1 VPLDFVDGLDTR
13 GSREAEPVT
22 SPARTRDSA
31 EEAPVRPQAPSPL
44 LARKRTHFV
53 FWWPEVAVPPPKL
66 VIGSYASGPPPV
78 LQGQRTVALA
88 PSPDSHELWQVSA
101 ADCGLVDGQV
111 YHYWFEVTDTAPFR
125 ATHATL
131 RCTDPT
137 ASCVDWRLRMNSADE
152 EAAAGVVRFSNGQLE
167 PTDPESAVVTF
178 DETADGPM
186 SALPANNRLV
196 IYELP
201 TAWTKI
207 GDLVDAKNV
216 GVGTFRDV
224 RALLEPG
231 PQGGHFDAVARVRD
245 HQHLLELGAN
255 ALELLPPA
263 DTFADR
269 KSWGYATSNYFA
281 PDFDL
286 GRPLDPAATPAANDA
301 KAPTAVG
308 DLLAVIRSCHSHGLR
323 FFYDAVMAFS
333 NRDPYRIADFLD
345 FHVFFTDLARG
356 PFDHLDPEQDG
367 RDGFGGDLWKYA
379 FRSPAFD
386 PVTGDTGT
394 FFRAR
399 RHMLTH
405 ILHWMSAYHLDGLRL
420 DSVNNYNNWDFAG
433 DVRDAARAAWNARW
447 AVEGNPAQG
456 ADERFL
462 VVGEE
467 LSVPKGLLGRIDGL
481 WNEDFKRILRKVI
494 LGRNADGEPSFER
507 SVRKLIDCR
516 ILGFSDTAQAVN
528 YVGSHDVG
536 GLGNERLYNYLGFNG
551 VVFKD
556 KQIKLAFVCLLT
568 AVGIPMILAG
578 DEFADEHDIDIFHGD
593 QGGRTPD
600 DNKQLDPVNYD
611 RLDTDPW
618 RQDVFQYVSRL
629 VKFRTRSDALGVN
642 ETAFIHVDFDDGKRV
657 IVWKRGRDGV
667 DAPVVVVA
675 NFSDWGTANPLDPAS
690 EYRVPNWPPTP
701 PGRSW
706 REVTMDRP
714 VAPDRI
720 GREPLFP
727 WEAKVYTV

>member
-1 VPLDFVDGLDTR
+1 MAIALIKESPVADPVQLPGLLPL
-13 GSREAEPVT
+13 SE
-22 SPARTRDSA
+22 
-31 EEAPVRPQAPSPL
+31 
-44 LARKRTHFV
+44 RKRTHFV
-53 FWWPEVAVPPPKL
+53 FWRPGPDASPPNL
-66 VIGSYASGPPPV
+66 VIGTFAPGPPPS
-78 LQGQRTVALA
+78 LQDQRSIPLKPADGSNEA
-88 PSPDSHELWQVSA
+88 NELWEVA
-101 ADCGLVDGQV
+101 ASDCDLVDDHV

-125 ATHATL
+125 TPHGVL

-137 ASCVDWRLRMNSADE
+137 ASCVDWRLSANGSDE
-152 EAAAGVVRFSNGQLE
+152 AAAAGVVRFARGQLV
-167 PTDPESAVVTF
+167 PTDPDAAVVTF
-178 DETADGPM
+178 DDAPDAPM

-201 TAWTKI
+201 TAWTKA

-231 PQGGHFDAVARVRD
+231 PQRGNFDSVARVRD
-245 HQHLLELGAN
+245 HQYLLELGVN

-263 DTFADR
+263 DTFEDR

-286 GRPLDPAATPAANDA
+286 GRPLDPAASQAVNDA
-301 KAPTAVG
+301 RASTALG
-308 DLLAVIRSCHSHGLR
+308 DFLSLIRSCHAHGLR

-333 NRDPYRIADFLD
+333 NRDPYRICDFLD
-345 FHVFFTDLARG
+345 FHVFFTDLVHG

-379 FRSPAFD
+379 YAAPAFD
-386 PVTGDTGT
+386 PVTGETGIYY
-394 FFRAR
+394 RAR
-399 RHMLTH
+399 RHMLSH
-405 ILHWMSAYHLDGLRL
+405 VLHWMSSYHVDGLRL
-420 DSVNNYNNWDFAG
+420 DSVNNYNNWDFARN
-433 DVRDAARAAWNARW
+433 VRDAARAASTARW
-447 AVEGNPAQG
+447 IGEGNQPSG

-462 VVGEE
+462 VVAEE
-467 LSVPKGLLGRIDGL
+467 LSVPKGLLGRVDAL

-494 LGRNADGEPSFER
+494 LGRNADSEPSFEW

-516 ILGFSDTAQAVN
+516 VLGFSDTSQAVN

-536 GLGNERLYNYLGFNG
+536 GIGNERLYNYLGNNG
-551 VVFKD
+551 VIWKD

-578 DEFADEHDIDIFHGD
+578 DEFADQHDIDIFHGNSD
-593 QGGRTPD
+593 GRTPD

-611 RLDTDPW
+611 RLDSDPW
-618 RQDVFQYVSRL
+618 RQEVFQYVSRL
-629 VKFRTRSDALGVN
+629 VKFRTGSNALAAN
-642 ETAFIHVDFDDGKRV
+642 DTTFIHVDFDEGKRV
-657 IVWKRGRDGV
+657 LVWKRGREGV

-675 NFSDWGTANPLDPAS
+675 NFSDWGTDKPLDPAS
-690 EYRVPNWPPTP
+690 EYRVPNWPATP

-706 REVTMDRP
+706 REVTMGRA
-714 VAPDRI
+714 VAPDRV
-720 GREPLFP
+720 GREPIFP
-727 WEAKVYTV
+727 WEAKVYTLA